1 MPTISMFYGIIVR
14 MFAESGGQHN
24 LPHIHAAYSGE
35 EVVMDLDGNVIEGNL
50 PKGKMRLLLAWLEIH
65 RDDLKANW
73 ELLSNNEPAF
83 KIEPLK

>member
-24 LPHIHAAYSGE
+24 LPHIHA
-35 EVVMDLDGNVIEGNL
+35 EVVMDLDGNVIEGKL

-65 RDDLKANW
+65 REDLKANW

>member
-24 LPHIHAAYSGE
+24 LPYIHAAYSGE
-35 EVVMDLDGNVIEGNL
+35 EVVMDLDGNVIEGKL

-65 RDDLKANW
+65 REDLKANW

>member
-1 MPTISMFYGIIVR
+1 MPTISM
-14 MFAESGGQHN
+14 QHN

-35 EVVMDLDGNVIEGNL
+35 EVVMDLDGNVIEGKL

-65 RDDLKANW
+65 REDLKANW

>member
-35 EVVMDLDGNVIEGNL
+35 EVVMDLDGNVIEGKL

-65 RDDLKANW
+65 REDLKANW

>member
-24 LPHIHAAYSGE
+24 LPHIHAAYSRE
-35 EVVMDLDGNVIEGNL
+35 EVVMDLDGNVIEGKL

-65 RDDLKANW
+65 REDLKANW